1 MAASRPATEDRLI
14 EHRDVHT
21 PTSSLEFRRDHR
33 PQHRSQALE
42 RRSHAAREERRRIVL
57 GLTLAVSLALVG
69 VVFFALAIAFPA
81 VLAVAPSFPTL
92 ISASDIALATQLAA
106 VWPVFV
112 VASIAFFV
120 ASLAVIVKL
129 VQRVDPSPAA

>member
-1 MAASRPATEDRLI
+1 MTTALNTDAKPWSAGPMQPAKSAS
-14 EHRDVHT
+14 
-21 PTSSLEFRRDHR
+21 
-33 PQHRSQALE
+33 
-42 RRSHAAREERRRIVL
+42 RIVL

-69 VVFFALAIAFPA
+69 VVFFSLAIAFPA

-106 VWPVFV
+106 VWPLFV